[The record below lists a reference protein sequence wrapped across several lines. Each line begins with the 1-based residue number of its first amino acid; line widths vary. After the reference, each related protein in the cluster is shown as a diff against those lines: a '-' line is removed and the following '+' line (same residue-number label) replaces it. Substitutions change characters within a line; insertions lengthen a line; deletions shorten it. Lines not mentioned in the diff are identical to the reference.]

1 MLREVLKS
9 KIHRATVTEMDLNY
23 NGSIGIDKTLM
34 KLAGIA
40 ENEKVL
46 IANLRNGRRL
56 ETYAISEPTNS
67 GRICIYG
74 PAGRL
79 CRVGDLVVIMA
90 LGLVTMKEK
99 IVPKVLIM
107 DKHNHVNNKA

>member
-1 MLREVLKS
+1 
-9 KIHRATVTEMDLNY
+9 MDLNY
-23 NGSIGIDKTLM
+23 IGSIGIDNTLM
-34 KLAGIA
+34 SLAGIA

-56 ETYAISEPTNS
+56 ETYALSEPADS

-90 LGLVTMKEK
+90 FGLVKANEK
-99 IVPKVLIM
+99 IKPKILVVG
-107 DKHNHVNNKA
+107 KRNQVYQVK